1 MCFLKSIPVDK
12 LKKLI
17 ANGDAARLEI
27 EDGDGNTK
35 DVFPVL
41 HVRAGSS
48 AQWLLSEYDEVQE
61 RFFGLCDLGQGFPE
75 LGYVALSELDELTDV
90 ATPEINGAFEAH
102 ARLSTYARVAHSHA
116 CIVLNV
122 TPDQT

>member
-1 MCFLKSIPVDK
+1 MCFLKSIPMDK

-17 ANGDAARLEI
+17 ANGDAARTEI
-27 EDGDGNTK
+27 EDGDANTK

-41 HVRAGSS
+41 HVRAGAS
-48 AQWLLSEYDEVQE
+48 AQWLLSEYDEVQQT
-61 RFFGLCDLGQGFPE
+61 FFGLCDLGLGFPE
-75 LGYVALSELDELTDV
+75 MGYVALSDLDELTGV

-102 ARLSTYARVAHSHA
+102 ARLSTYAKAAHNRE

-122 TPDQT
+122 TPDET